1 MTKTIKKP
9 YFCSAKIISLEHMY
23 KVSVVTP
30 FHNVELSVFEKAYQS
45 MKSQTIGFENIQWIV
60 IAHNCEPHYLP
71 ALQEM
76 LGQHD
81 NVIVRGLDNDAR
93 TPSSPR
99 NYGMQFA
106 TAPYIGFL
114 DADDS
119 YTVHCLEEVYNN
131 IKETKSD
138 VLIFR
143 RESELEDPSLVPLIE
158 LVGWNQLE
166 PRIIVE
172 RDNWDEEKMFLGVGW
187 GIVTSKV
194 FDREFLN
201 RNNITFDEEVPFAES
216 TLFSVQSIGLAQRIC
231 YLTQMIGYHYYINS
245 GSLVQSAKKSG
256 DTLVSYAKGY
266 VKLFSCMENYGIQ
279 SPHLFW
285 VLLNYLANFML
296 ASADQLT
303 LDDRLKIKAYLAP
316 FILRAEPFHSAKGI
330 SEDFAETVA
339 RTAIDVMMNTDGK
352 ITDFIRDASD
362 GHLRLMTILRIN
374 KNTDYG
380 ERYSFASIRSIKGFQ
395 HRVPI
400 TTYADYEKLI
410 RLQTN
415 IGEENII
422 TAEEIEQYAMNL
434 EGHLFPMTRVHL
446 RPYRRAI
453 SNVMRGHN
461 NLPLLFSQPIAKT
474 SFDNNFIERFQNRT
488 AIDFITTS
496 LSANWQN
503 HSNLSIPAI
512 FLSSAEQDINTKRF
526 LLICRALLSRDVDQ
540 IIALNT
546 LEVLTMFTTLEQQ
559 WRNFISE
566 IEQYDEE
573 RAHDLAEVFKQGFDD
588 IAVRIWPKLK
598 RIVAFGAGKY
608 QFHTATLKRYTKSTT
623 HNHGH
628 LLTIESIIA
637 QAIADDSDL
646 FELYLENDFFEF
658 MPDNSEPL
666 LLSEVSPGMPCE
678 VIVTNRA
685 GLYRYRTGI
694 RISVVEHT
702 QQGNAII
709 RILE

>member
-1 MTKTIKKP
+1 
-9 YFCSAKIISLEHMY
+9 MY

-30 FHNVELSVFEKAYQS
+30 LHNVELNIFEKAYQS

-81 NVIVRGLDNDAR
+81 NVIVRGLDNDVH

-119 YTVHCLEEVYNN
+119 YTVHCLEEAYNN
-131 IKETKSD
+131 IRETKSD

-143 RESELEDPSLVPLIE
+143 RESELEDPSLVPLTE
-158 LVGWNQLE
+158 LVGWNQLDS
-166 PRIIVE
+166 RIVVE

-194 FDREFLN
+194 FDREFLA

-216 TLFSVQSIGLAQRIC
+216 TLFSVQSIGMAQRIC
-231 YLTQMIGYHYYINS
+231 YLPQMIGYHYFINS
-245 GSLVQSAKKSG
+245 RSLVQSTKKSG

-266 VKLFSCMENYGIQ
+266 VTLFSCMENYGIQ

-285 VLLNYLANFML
+285 IVMGYLANFML
-296 ASADQLT
+296 ASADELT
-303 LDDRLKIKAYLAP
+303 LENRLKIKEYLAP

-339 RTAIDVMMNTDGK
+339 RTAIDVIMNTDGK
-352 ITDFIRDASD
+352 ITNFTRDACD
-362 GHLRLMTILRIN
+362 GHMRLMTILRIN

-380 ERYSFASIRSIKGFQ
+380 KRYSFASIRSIKGYQ
-395 HRVPI
+395 NRVPI

-415 IGEENII
+415 VGEENIL
-422 TAEEIEQYAMNL
+422 TAEEINRYAMKL
-434 EGHLFPMTRVHL
+434 DGRILPMTRVHL
-446 RPYRRAI
+446 RPYKRVI
-453 SNVMRGHN
+453 LGVMRGHN
-461 NLPLLFSQPIAKT
+461 NLPVMLSQPKARSNI
-474 SFDNNFIERFQNRT
+474 DNSHIRHFLNST
-488 AIDFITTS
+488 AIDFINMS
-496 LSANWQN
+496 LYANGQAL
-503 HSNLSIPAI
+503 SDLSILAS
-512 FLSSAEQDINTKRF
+512 FLSSFEQDSSVKRF
-526 LLICRALLSRDVDQ
+526 KLITLALLLREADQ

-546 LEVLTMFTTLEQQ
+546 FEVLTMFNILEQQ
-559 WRNFISE
+559 WPVFIKE
-566 IEQYDEE
+566 IEQHDAA
-573 RAHDLAEVFKQGFDD
+573 RAQELAEVFKQGFDD
-588 IAVRIWPKLK
+588 VAVRIWPNLQ
-598 RIVAFGAGKY
+598 RIVAFGAGKF
-608 QFHTATLKRYTKSTT
+608 QSCTTALKRYARSTA

-628 LLTIESIIA
+628 LITVESIIA

-646 FELYLENDFFEF
+646 FEFVLENDFFEF
-658 MPDNSEPL
+658 LPDNSEPL
-666 LLSEVSPGMPCE
+666 LLSQVSPGMTCE

-685 GLYRYRTGI
+685 GLYRYRTGV
-694 RISVVEHT
+694 RISLVEHKP
-702 QQGNAII
+702 QGNAIV
-709 RILE
+709 RIVE

>member
-1 MTKTIKKP
+1 
-9 YFCSAKIISLEHMY
+9 MY

-30 FHNVELSVFEKAYQS
+30 LHNVELNIFKKAYQS

-76 LGQHD
+76 LGKHE
-81 NVIVRGLDNDAR
+81 NVIVRGLDNDVH

-106 TAPYIGFL
+106 TAPYLGFL

-119 YTVHCLEEVYNN
+119 YTPHCLEEVYNN
-131 IKETKSD
+131 IRETKSD

-143 RESELEDPSLVPLIE
+143 RESELEDPSLVPLTE

-166 PRIIVE
+166 SRIIVE

-194 FDREFLN
+194 FDREFLT
-201 RNNITFDEEVPFAES
+201 RNNITFDEP
-216 TLFSVQSIGLAQRIC
+216 
-231 YLTQMIGYHYYINS
+231 QMIGYHYFINS
-245 GSLVQSAKKSG
+245 RSLVQSTKKSG

-266 VKLFSCMENYGIQ
+266 VKLFNDMENYGIH

-285 VLLNYLANFML
+285 VIMGYLANFML
-296 ASADQLT
+296 ASADELT
-303 LDDRLKIKAYLAP
+303 LDNRLKIKEYLAP

-339 RTAIDVMMNTDGK
+339 RTTIDVIMNTDGK
-352 ITDFIRDASD
+352 ITNFTRDACD
-362 GHLRLMTILRIN
+362 GHMRLMTILRIN

-380 ERYSFASIRSIKGFQ
+380 KRYSFASIRSIKGYQ
-395 HRVPI
+395 NRVPI

-415 IGEENII
+415 VGEENIL
-422 TAEEIEQYAMNL
+422 TAEEINRYAMKL
-434 EGHLFPMTRVHL
+434 DGRILPMTRVHL
-446 RPYRRAI
+446 RPFKRAI
-453 SNVMRGHN
+453 SGVMRGHN
-461 NLPLLFSQPIAKT
+461 NLPIMLSQPKAQSAINN
-474 SFDNNFIERFQNRT
+474 SFIQHFLNST
-488 AIDFITTS
+488 AIDFIKMS
-496 LSANWQN
+496 LYANVQKQ
-503 HSNLSIPAI
+503 SDLSIPAS
-512 FLSSAEQDINTKRF
+512 FLSSFEQDSSIKRF
-526 LLICRALLSRDVDQ
+526 KLISLALLSREADQ

-546 LEVLTMFTTLEQQ
+546 SEVLTMFTTLEQQ
-559 WRNFISE
+559 WPDVIRE
-566 IEQYDEE
+566 VEQYDAE
-573 RAHDLAEVFKQGFDD
+573 RAQELIEIFKQGFDD
-588 IAVRIWPKLK
+588 VAVRIWPKLQ

-608 QFHTATLKRYTKSTT
+608 QSHTTALKRYAKSTT

-628 LLTIESIIA
+628 LITVESIIA

-646 FELYLENDFFEF
+646 FKFVLENDFFEF

-666 LLSEVSPGMPCE
+666 LLSQVSPGMTCE

-694 RISVVEHT
+694 RISLVEHLP
-702 QQGNAII
+702 QGNAII
-709 RILE
+709 RIVE